1 MVCRAEARR
10 RGRHVARL
18 SNPTRKRGKQMRAWL
33 YYRLSRDEDEELNS
47 LTNQR
52 SIIAG
57 YAEKNGFTIAGE
69 SFDDNVSGMHF
80 DRDGIEKICEAVE
93 QNQIDA
99 VIVKDLSRLGRHR
112 TQTAVFIDYL
122 KKHDVRVISVTENI
136 DTSNEN
142 DDLVIGMKQIIND
155 MYAKDAS
162 RKIRSTYRQKQKEG
176 IVIIPP
182 FGYFKDKNTRQV
194 VIVEEAA
201 DTVRL
206 IFKLYL
212 DGYGFK
218 QIAKKLNADGVHT
231 PAYYQQTLLG
241 KNVPHTWPQI
251 SKQQLWISTTIK
263 RILENEFY
271 AGTLICHKTRTDKI
285 NKTFRFIPPEEQYRH
300 ENAVPAII
308 DRETWQQA
316 QFLLQKRVKDRV
328 RAAPGQKIHRY
339 TGIIECA
346 DCHSVCT
353 ARTRKL
359 PQGGRRVEYICNTY
373 HRYGK
378 EYCTTHL
385 IREEVLDDLVYKE
398 LLRVKKMAHAN
409 WEAIDALAK
418 DWAAQKFNAER
429 QIDRLQERISVLKNE
444 VEQILMERIRDKAH
458 ADIYDVMLQK
468 RDEAI
473 QSAEQQINEY
483 RDAQASLEARK
494 ESMRPGIDLL
504 DAITSESS
512 VSDAHL
518 RMFVNKVYLHE
529 QDGKLSVEFVLNADF
544 QTHLDLYDQNGELT
558 DVCNDLGY
566 YFSKASA
573 NASA

>member
-1 MVCRAEARR
+1 M
-10 RGRHVARL
+10 RG
-18 SNPTRKRGKQMRAWL
+18 WL

-504 DAITSESS
+504 DAITSEGS

>member
-1 MVCRAEARR
+1 
-10 RGRHVARL
+10 
-18 SNPTRKRGKQMRAWL
+18 MRAWL

-385 IREEVLDDLVYKE
+385 IREEVLDDLVYKD

-418 DWAAQKFNAER
+418 DWAAQTFNAER

-494 ESMRPGIDLL
+494 ESMQPGIDLL

>member
-1 MVCRAEARR
+1 
-10 RGRHVARL
+10 
-18 SNPTRKRGKQMRAWL
+18 MRAWL

-176 IVIIPP
+176 IVLIPP

-483 RDAQASLEARK
+483 RDAQASIEARK

-504 DAITSESS
+504 DAIASEGS

-529 QDGKLSVEFVLNADF
+529 QDGKLRVEFVLNADF

>member
-1 MVCRAEARR
+1 
-10 RGRHVARL
+10 
-18 SNPTRKRGKQMRAWL
+18 MRAWL

-544 QTHLDLYDQNGELT
+544 QTHLDLYNQNGELT

>member
-1 MVCRAEARR
+1 
-10 RGRHVARL
+10 
-18 SNPTRKRGKQMRAWL
+18 MRAWL

-316 QFLLQKRVKDRV
+316 QFLLQKRVTDRV

-385 IREEVLDDLVYKE
+385 IREEVLDDFVYKE

-494 ESMRPGIDLL
+494 ESMQPGIDLL

-518 RMFVNKVYLHE
+518 RIFVNKVYLHE
-529 QDGKLSVEFVLNADF
+529 QNGKLRVEFVLNADF

-566 YFSKASA
+566 YFNKASA
-573 NASA
+573 EVSA

>member
-1 MVCRAEARR
+1 
-10 RGRHVARL
+10 
-18 SNPTRKRGKQMRAWL
+18 MRAWL

-176 IVIIPP
+176 IVLIPP

-483 RDAQASLEARK
+483 RDAQASIEARK
-494 ESMRPGIDLL
+494 ESMRPSIDLL
-504 DAITSESS
+504 DAITSEGS

-529 QDGKLSVEFVLNADF
+529 QDGKLRVEFVLNADF

>member
-1 MVCRAEARR
+1 
-10 RGRHVARL
+10 
-18 SNPTRKRGKQMRAWL
+18 MRAWL

-483 RDAQASLEARK
+483 RDAQASIEARK

-504 DAITSESS
+504 DAITSEGS

-529 QDGKLSVEFVLNADF
+529 QDGKLRVEFVLNADF

-566 YFSKASA
+566 YFSKASV

>member
-1 MVCRAEARR
+1 
-10 RGRHVARL
+10 
-18 SNPTRKRGKQMRAWL
+18 MRAWL

-69 SFDDNVSGMHF
+69 SFDDNVSGMRF

-176 IVIIPP
+176 IVLIPP

-483 RDAQASLEARK
+483 RDAQASIEARK

-504 DAITSESS
+504 DAITSEGS

-529 QDGKLSVEFVLNADF
+529 QDGKLRVEFVLNADF

>member
-1 MVCRAEARR
+1 MFFCPANRVW
-10 RGRHVARL
+10 
-18 SNPTRKRGKQMRAWL
+18 GK
-33 YYRLSRDEDEELNS
+33 
-47 LTNQR
+47 
-52 SIIAG
+52 
-57 YAEKNGFTIAGE
+57 
-69 SFDDNVSGMHF
+69 
-80 DRDGIEKICEAVE
+80 
-93 QNQIDA
+93 
-99 VIVKDLSRLGRHR
+99 
-112 TQTAVFIDYL
+112 
-122 KKHDVRVISVTENI
+122 
-136 DTSNEN
+136 
-142 DDLVIGMKQIIND
+142 
-155 MYAKDAS
+155 
-162 RKIRSTYRQKQKEG
+162 
-176 IVIIPP
+176 
-182 FGYFKDKNTRQV
+182 
-194 VIVEEAA
+194 
-201 DTVRL
+201 
-206 IFKLYL
+206 
-212 DGYGFK
+212 
-218 QIAKKLNADGVHT
+218 
-231 PAYYQQTLLG
+231 
-241 KNVPHTWPQI
+241 I

-494 ESMRPGIDLL
+494 ESMQPGIDLL

-529 QDGKLSVEFVLNADF
+529 QDGKLRVEFVLNADF
-544 QTHLDLYDQNGELT
+544 QTHLDLYDQNGELK

-566 YFSKASA
+566 YFSKTSA

>member
-1 MVCRAEARR
+1 
-10 RGRHVARL
+10 
-18 SNPTRKRGKQMRAWL
+18 MRAWL

-409 WEAIDALAK
+409 WEAIDTLAK

-458 ADIYDVMLQK
+458 ANIYDVMLQK

-483 RDAQASLEARK
+483 RDAQASIEARK
-494 ESMRPGIDLL
+494 ESMRPSIDLL
-504 DAITSESS
+504 DAITSEGS

-529 QDGKLSVEFVLNADF
+529 QDGKLRVEFVLNADF

>member
-1 MVCRAEARR
+1 
-10 RGRHVARL
+10 
-18 SNPTRKRGKQMRAWL
+18 MRAWL

-69 SFDDNVSGMHF
+69 SFDDNVSGMRF

-483 RDAQASLEARK
+483 RDAQASIEARK

-529 QDGKLSVEFVLNADF
+529 QDGKLRVEFVLNADF
-544 QTHLDLYDQNGELT
+544 QTHLDLYDQNGELK

-566 YFSKASA
+566 YFSKTSASA
-573 NASA
+573 SA

>member
-1 MVCRAEARR
+1 
-10 RGRHVARL
+10 
-18 SNPTRKRGKQMRAWL
+18 MRAWL

-69 SFDDNVSGMHF
+69 SFDDNVSGMRF

-494 ESMRPGIDLL
+494 ESMQPGIDLL
-504 DAITSESS
+504 DAITSEGS

-529 QDGKLSVEFVLNADF
+529 QDGKLRVEFVLNADF
-544 QTHLDLYDQNGELT
+544 QTHLDLYDQNGELK

-566 YFSKASA
+566 YFSKTSA

>member
-1 MVCRAEARR
+1 
-10 RGRHVARL
+10 
-18 SNPTRKRGKQMRAWL
+18 MRAWL

-483 RDAQASLEARK
+483 RDAQASIEARK
-494 ESMRPGIDLL
+494 EAMRPGIDLL
-504 DAITSESS
+504 DAITSEGS

>member
-1 MVCRAEARR
+1 M
-10 RGRHVARL
+10 RG
-18 SNPTRKRGKQMRAWL
+18 WL

-504 DAITSESS
+504 DAITSEGS

-544 QTHLDLYDQNGELT
+544 QTHLDLYNQNGELT

-573 NASA
+573 EVSA

>member
-1 MVCRAEARR
+1 
-10 RGRHVARL
+10 
-18 SNPTRKRGKQMRAWL
+18 MRAWL

-176 IVIIPP
+176 IVLIPP

-458 ADIYDVMLQK
+458 ANIYDVMLQK

-483 RDAQASLEARK
+483 RDAQASIEARK

-504 DAITSESS
+504 DAITSEGS

-529 QDGKLSVEFVLNADF
+529 QDGKLRVEFVLNADF

>member
-1 MVCRAEARR
+1 
-10 RGRHVARL
+10 
-18 SNPTRKRGKQMRAWL
+18 MRAWL

-176 IVIIPP
+176 IVLIPP

-458 ADIYDVMLQK
+458 ANIYDVMLQK

-483 RDAQASLEARK
+483 RDAQASIEARK
-494 ESMRPGIDLL
+494 ESMRPSIDLL
-504 DAITSESS
+504 DAITSEGS

-529 QDGKLSVEFVLNADF
+529 QDGKLRVEFVLNADF

-573 NASA
+573 EVSA

>member
-1 MVCRAEARR
+1 
-10 RGRHVARL
+10 
-18 SNPTRKRGKQMRAWL
+18 MRAWL

-271 AGTLICHKTRTDKI
+271 AGTLICPKTRTDHI

>member
-1 MVCRAEARR
+1 
-10 RGRHVARL
+10 
-18 SNPTRKRGKQMRAWL
+18 MRAWL

-458 ADIYDVMLQK
+458 ANIYDVMLQK

>member
-1 MVCRAEARR
+1 
-10 RGRHVARL
+10 
-18 SNPTRKRGKQMRAWL
+18 MRAWL

-176 IVIIPP
+176 IVLIPP

-458 ADIYDVMLQK
+458 ANIYDVMLQK

-529 QDGKLSVEFVLNADF
+529 QDGKLRVEFVLNADF

>member
-1 MVCRAEARR
+1 
-10 RGRHVARL
+10 
-18 SNPTRKRGKQMRAWL
+18 MRAWL

-494 ESMRPGIDLL
+494 ESMRPGSDLL

-529 QDGKLSVEFVLNADF
+529 QDGKLRVEFVLNADF

-566 YFSKASA
+566 SFSKASA

>member
-1 MVCRAEARR
+1 
-10 RGRHVARL
+10 
-18 SNPTRKRGKQMRAWL
+18 MRAWL

-483 RDAQASLEARK
+483 RDAQASIEARK
-494 ESMRPGIDLL
+494 ESMRPSIDLL
-504 DAITSESS
+504 DAITSEGN

>member
-1 MVCRAEARR
+1 M
-10 RGRHVARL
+10 RG
-18 SNPTRKRGKQMRAWL
+18 WL

-494 ESMRPGIDLL
+494 ESMQPGIDLL
-504 DAITSESS
+504 DAITSEGS

-544 QTHLDLYDQNGELT
+544 QTHLDLYDQNGELK

>member
-1 MVCRAEARR
+1 
-10 RGRHVARL
+10 
-18 SNPTRKRGKQMRAWL
+18 MRAWL

-69 SFDDNVSGMHF
+69 SFDDNVSGMRF

-212 DGYGFK
+212 DRYGFK

>member
-1 MVCRAEARR
+1 
-10 RGRHVARL
+10 
-18 SNPTRKRGKQMRAWL
+18 MRAWL

-483 RDAQASLEARK
+483 RDAQASIEARK

-504 DAITSESS
+504 DAITSEGS

-544 QTHLDLYDQNGELT
+544 QTHLDLYDQNGELK

>member
-1 MVCRAEARR
+1 
-10 RGRHVARL
+10 
-18 SNPTRKRGKQMRAWL
+18 MRAWL

-194 VIVEEAA
+194 VIVEEVA

-339 TGIIECA
+339 TGIIKCA

-504 DAITSESS
+504 DAITSEGS

-529 QDGKLSVEFVLNADF
+529 QDEKLRVEFVLNADF

>member
-1 MVCRAEARR
+1 
-10 RGRHVARL
+10 
-18 SNPTRKRGKQMRAWL
+18 MRAWL

-176 IVIIPP
+176 IVLIPP

-271 AGTLICHKTRTDKI
+271 AGTLICHKTRTNKI

-458 ADIYDVMLQK
+458 ANIYDVMLQK

-483 RDAQASLEARK
+483 RDAQASIEARK
-494 ESMRPGIDLL
+494 ESMRSSIDLL
-504 DAITSESS
+504 DAITSEGS

-529 QDGKLSVEFVLNADF
+529 QDGKLRVEFVLNADF

>member
-1 MVCRAEARR
+1 
-10 RGRHVARL
+10 
-18 SNPTRKRGKQMRAWL
+18 MRAWL

-458 ADIYDVMLQK
+458 ANIYDVMLQK

-483 RDAQASLEARK
+483 RDAQASIEARK

-529 QDGKLSVEFVLNADF
+529 QDGKLRVEFVLNADF
-544 QTHLDLYDQNGELT
+544 QTHLDLYDQNGELK

-566 YFSKASA
+566 YFSKTSASA
-573 NASA
+573 SA

>member
-1 MVCRAEARR
+1 
-10 RGRHVARL
+10 
-18 SNPTRKRGKQMRAWL
+18 MRAWL

-176 IVIIPP
+176 IVLIPP

-494 ESMRPGIDLL
+494 ESMQPGIDLL

-529 QDGKLSVEFVLNADF
+529 QDGKLRVEFVLNADF

>member
-1 MVCRAEARR
+1 
-10 RGRHVARL
+10 
-18 SNPTRKRGKQMRAWL
+18 MRAWL

-359 PQGGRRVEYICNTY
+359 PQGGRRVEYICSTY

-483 RDAQASLEARK
+483 RDAQASIEARK
-494 ESMRPGIDLL
+494 ESMRPSIDLL
-504 DAITSESS
+504 DAITSEGS

>member
-1 MVCRAEARR
+1 
-10 RGRHVARL
+10 
-18 SNPTRKRGKQMRAWL
+18 MRAWL

-458 ADIYDVMLQK
+458 ANIYDVMLQK

-483 RDAQASLEARK
+483 RDAQASIEARK
-494 ESMRPGIDLL
+494 ESMRSSIDLL
-504 DAITSESS
+504 DAITSEGS

>member
-1 MVCRAEARR
+1 
-10 RGRHVARL
+10 
-18 SNPTRKRGKQMRAWL
+18 MRAWL

-409 WEAIDALAK
+409 WEAIDTLAK

-458 ADIYDVMLQK
+458 ANIYDVMLQK

-504 DAITSESS
+504 DAITSEGS

-529 QDGKLSVEFVLNADF
+529 QDEKLSVEFVLNADF

>member
-1 MVCRAEARR
+1 
-10 RGRHVARL
+10 
-18 SNPTRKRGKQMRAWL
+18 MRAWL

-57 YAEKNGFTIAGE
+57 YAEKNGFTVAGE
-69 SFDDNVSGMHF
+69 SFDDNGSGMRF

>member
-1 MVCRAEARR
+1 
-10 RGRHVARL
+10 
-18 SNPTRKRGKQMRAWL
+18 MRAWL

-544 QTHLDLYDQNGELT
+544 QTHLDLYDQNGELK

-566 YFSKASA
+566 YFSKTSASA
-573 NASA
+573 SA

>member
-1 MVCRAEARR
+1 
-10 RGRHVARL
+10 
-18 SNPTRKRGKQMRAWL
+18 MRAWL

-429 QIDRLQERISVLKNE
+429 QIDRLQERVSVLKNE

-504 DAITSESS
+504 DAIASEGS

-544 QTHLDLYDQNGELT
+544 QTHLDLYDQNGELK

-566 YFSKASA
+566 YFSKTSASA
-573 NASA
+573 SA

>member
-1 MVCRAEARR
+1 
-10 RGRHVARL
+10 
-18 SNPTRKRGKQMRAWL
+18 MRAWL

-80 DRDGIEKICEAVE
+80 DWDGIEKICEAVE

>member
-1 MVCRAEARR
+1 
-10 RGRHVARL
+10 
-18 SNPTRKRGKQMRAWL
+18 MRAWL

-483 RDAQASLEARK
+483 RDAQASIEARK

-544 QTHLDLYDQNGELT
+544 QTHLDLYDQNGELK